1 MDDHTRMALARAV
14 YGNPVLN
21 KYAIDPAKPIRISV
35 QNGHVELYGIVDN
48 QTDKNVAFI
57 QANSVPGVFSV
68 KNYLQV
74 ANQPTESKQIAA
86 Q

>member
-1 MDDHTRMALARAV
+1 VARAV
-14 YGNPVLN
+14 YGNSVLN

-35 QNGHVELYGIVDN
+35 QNGHVELYGVVDSD
-48 QTDKNVAFI
+48 TDKNIAFI

-74 ANQPTESKQIAA
+74 ANQSSEKKQTAV